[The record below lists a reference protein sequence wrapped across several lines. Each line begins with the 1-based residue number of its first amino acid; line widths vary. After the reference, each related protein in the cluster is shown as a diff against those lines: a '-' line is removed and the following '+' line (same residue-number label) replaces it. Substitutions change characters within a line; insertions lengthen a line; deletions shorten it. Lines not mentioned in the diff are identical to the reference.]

1 MNREGQPT
9 ADDPPSLADID
20 FDVEVGGRDARLVI
34 NQDHREAVE
43 ERLSNYRR
51 DMAEKAAK
59 LKPRGARGGRDGN
72 KMQLVEEQ
80 AADAN
85 IATRTVRNVAND
97 PVEWLFNR
105 GSLTPRQYE
114 GALRIR
120 ADAEAAEIGSSRAR
134 GTAVDRV
141 SGGGA
146 AGSITERQA
155 DAIRRKTLCLEK
167 IGTISATL
175 IRLVVIECLDLK
187 SVGERMGMGPQYRG
201 PRLAEALDAVADFYR
216 L

>member
-1 MNREGQPT
+1 MNSTTNPAASEPPP
-9 ADDPPSLADID
+9 AIHDDLPPRLSVSDEQRAAALAK
-20 FDVEVGGRDARLVI
+20 VAAAK
-34 NQDHREAVE
+34 EALSKYP
-43 ERLSNYRR
+43 ERL
-51 DMAEKAAK
+51 K
-59 LKPRGARGGRDGN
+59 KPGKPGRDGN
-72 KMQLVEEQ
+72 KMNLVREQ

-85 IATRTVRNVAND
+85 LATLTVRNVAND

-120 ADAEAAEIGSSRAR
+120 SDAEAAEIGSSRAR

-141 SGGGA
+141 SGGGR

-175 IRLVVIECLDLK
+175 IRLVIIECRDLK
-187 SVGERMGMGPQYRG
+187 SVGERMGMGPHYRV